1 MSYLPIVSYC
11 PGGACFTNAIPH
23 LISGLRGRPFPS
35 LFSKPVGVG
44 LSSPV
49 VNFVWGWAS
58 RVIGYVLI
66 FRVGE
71 FSFRSIGDV
80 LVAFL
85 GSLIIGVMLARHF
98 GTLYGGKVTAG
109 SGAMMKSVCK
119 LAPGRP
125 LSQ

>member
-1 MSYLPIVSYC
+1 M
-11 PGGACFTNAIPH
+11 
-23 LISGLRGRPFPS
+23 
-35 LFSKPVGVG
+35 
-44 LSSPV
+44 
-49 VNFVWGWAS
+49 NFVWGWANCA
-58 RVIGYVLI
+58 IEYVLI

-109 SGAMMKSVCK
+109 SGATAKRQQGVSESG
-119 LAPGRP
+119 PR
-125 LSQ
+125 